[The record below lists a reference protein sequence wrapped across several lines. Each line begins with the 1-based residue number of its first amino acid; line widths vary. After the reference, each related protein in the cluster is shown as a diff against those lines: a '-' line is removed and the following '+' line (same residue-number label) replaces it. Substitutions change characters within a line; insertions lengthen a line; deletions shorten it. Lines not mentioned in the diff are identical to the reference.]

1 MLTGSYTKAVALG
14 VVRGAACVSAE
25 FEKELEL
32 ELGLGLELRA
42 PPNTKPPEL
51 PALGWNGAVEDT
63 PVHIVAVLV
72 DVVVGTED
80 KDAGV
85 VTPKMNGD
93 GAAGT
98 LLDHPNPALATAVDG
113 REEDDETDAET
124 DAVDGPGPSQDAH
137 LLSLLGLRTLHTLHF
152 HDSAGSV

>member
-1 MLTGSYTKAVALG
+1 MLTGSYTKAAALG

-25 FEKELEL
+25 FELELEL
-32 ELGLGLELRA
+32 ELELRA

-63 PVHIVAVLV
+63 PPVHIVAVLV
-72 DVVVGTED
+72 NIVVGTED

-93 GAAGT
+93 GAADT

-113 REEDDETDAET
+113 REEDDETDVET

>member
-1 MLTGSYTKAVALG
+1 ML
-14 VVRGAACVSAE
+14 RGAACVSAE
-25 FEKELEL
+25 FE
-32 ELGLGLELRA
+32 LELRA
-42 PPNTKPPEL
+42 PLNTKPPEL
-51 PALGWNGAVEDT
+51 PALGWSGAVEEN
-63 PVHIVAVLV
+63 PVHIEVAVAVLV
-72 DVVVGTED
+72 EVVVVGTGD
-80 KDAGV
+80 KVAGAA
-85 VTPKMNGD
+85 TPKINGD
-93 GAAGT
+93 GAVGT